1 MRMSDLHTTTPSRK
15 RRKPAQKRNIPA
27 KKRLYPANVAQ
38 IGRKDNRKFYSD
50 RAPIR
55 DVLN

>member
-1 MRMSDLHTTTPSRK
+1 MRMSDLHTKTPTSRK
-15 RRKPAQKRNIPA
+15 RKRNIPA

-55 DVLN
+55 NVLN